1 MQTGQR
7 NKNEFYGGQEAEML
21 SKLLALMK
29 KLINKKAYHMQPL
42 TLVQLHK
49 YKMKQFNFHRSIK
62 TSSDVFQK
70 HTGRNI
76 LLEFLMPFTQKKLL
90 GNA

>member
-7 NKNEFYGGQEAEML
+7 NKNELYEGQEVEML

-29 KLINKKAYHMQPL
+29 KLINKQAYHMQPF

-49 YKMKQFNFHRSIK
+49 YKMKQFNRKNVLFS
-62 TSSDVFQK
+62 QK
-70 HTGRNI
+70 YKNI
-76 LLEFLMPFTQKKLL
+76 
-90 GNA
+90 